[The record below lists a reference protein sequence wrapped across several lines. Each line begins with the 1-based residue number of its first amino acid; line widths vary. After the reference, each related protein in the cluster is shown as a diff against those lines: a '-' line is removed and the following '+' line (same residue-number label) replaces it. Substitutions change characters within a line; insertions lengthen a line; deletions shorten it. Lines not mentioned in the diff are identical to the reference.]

1 MIDSRLS
8 GPVLVL
14 TAGLFPGPLHH
25 HPARP
30 AQVSAIGYTAN
41 QLDCARFLETGESR
55 ILTEAGGRI
64 RNQTSARRGFW
75 QFRAA
80 PLNGTVSL
88 EGWLD
93 TLMLTRR
100 SPEAAISP
108 DTDGLIGGR
117 YRGALSRT
125 GVYTS
130 TVRPFVPDEVAEMAE
145 MSGALDDFF
154 PPLPARALR
163 SGEEW
168 TDSLGLTIRRL
179 PDSAV
184 SGVSLLRFSLKSRK
198 ESRAAPTP
206 ADTMPLKLRQKTQEE
221 GEFVWHPTLGL
232 LRRDRRI
239 VVETTVPPSRSVR
252 QAVRSKVE
260 QRITLAR
267 DLRAS
272 RGASRNAAPDRT
284 AGRPRPEAPGKTRPE
299 PGCRS

>member
-1 MIDSRLS
+1 MMRLQLS
-8 GPVLVL
+8 GLVMVL
-14 TAGLFPGPLHH
+14 TLTLFLHPP
-25 HPARP
+25 HPMVP
-30 AQVSAIGYTAN
+30 VQESAIAYTAG
-41 QLDCARFLETGESR
+41 QLECAAFQETGDSR

-64 RNQTSARRGFW
+64 RNQTSTRRAFW

-80 PLNGTVSL
+80 PSNGKVEL

-93 TLMLTRR
+93 TLVLIRR

-117 YRGALSRT
+117 YRGTLSTT
-125 GVYTS
+125 GVYS
-130 TVRPFVPDEVAEMAE
+130 SRVRPFVPDEVAEIAE
-145 MSGALDDFF
+145 MSGALDDLF

-179 PDSAV
+179 TDSAV
-184 SGVSLLRFSLKSRK
+184 SGIPLLRFALKNRK
-198 ESRAAPTP
+198 QSRAAPTP
-206 ADTMPLKLRQKTQEE
+206 ADTLPLKLRQNTDEV
-221 GEFVWHPTLGL
+221 GEFVWHPALGL
-232 LRRDRRI
+232 LRRERRI

-260 QRITLAR
+260 QRITVVR
-267 DLRAS
+267 DLRVS
-272 RGASRNAAPDRT
+272 RGGRQTAAPGRT

>member
-1 MIDSRLS
+1 MYSQLS
-8 GPVLVL
+8 GAILVL
-14 TAGLFPGPLHH
+14 TMTLASGLLHL
-25 HPARP
+25 RP
-30 AQVSAIGYTAN
+30 WQQPAIGYTAD
-41 QLDCARFLETGESR
+41 QLNCARFLETGESK

-64 RNQTSARRGFW
+64 RNQTATRRGHW

-80 PLNGTVSL
+80 PSNGDVGL

-93 TLMLTRR
+93 TLVLTRR

-108 DTDGLIGGR
+108 DTDGLLGGR
-117 YRGALSRT
+117 YRGILSRS

-130 TVRPFVPDEVAEMAE
+130 RVRPFVPDEVAEMAE

-154 PPLPARALR
+154 PPVPTRALQA
-163 SGEEW
+163 GEEW

-179 PDSAV
+179 ADSV
-184 SGVSLLRFSLKSRK
+184 HSGVSLLRFALESRR

-206 ADTMPLKLRQKTQEE
+206 ADTLPLKLRQKTEE
-221 GEFVWHPTLGL
+221 RGEFVWHPLLGL

-260 QRITLAR
+260 QRITVAR
-267 DLRAS
+267 DLTRMS
-272 RGASRNAAPDRT
+272 RDARQTAAPDRT
-284 AGRPRPEAPGKTRPE
+284 AGPPDSGVPGLTRSE
-299 PGCRS
+299 PGCPR